1 MVYVVYVVSMK
12 YGIANENLLVAAAQI
27 FPQAEFRK
35 DSIHCMRQKVYRF
48 RTNLPTYL
56 YLYIFKFNDS
66 MFILGVL

>member
-1 MVYVVYVVSMK
+1 VVYVVSMK

-35 DSIHCMRQKVYRF
+35 DSIHCMGQKVYRF

-56 YLYIFKFNDS
+56 YLYIQGIHER
-66 MFILGVL
+66 MVRFI